1 MIQIIKKDKS
11 IVPFNE
17 KKIIDAASMSAD
29 RVCASLTLEEEQL
42 LINNVKELIYRSGK
56 EQVPVSDMH
65 RYVEMSLDLLNPDVA
80 KSYRSYRDN
89 KSSYEKMIAGVI
101 KESQS
106 IMYSGS
112 KENSNANSALVST
125 KRSLVFNV
133 FNRELYKMFFLTAN
147 ELQAIEDGYIYIHD
161 MSGRRDTMNCCLF
174 DLQAVLKDGFY
185 MNSQWYN
192 EPKSLDTFGDVVGD
206 IIIAAAGQQ
215 YGGFTVPEIDKI
227 MVPYAKRTYQKQY
240 ERYLANSIPAD
251 TADKMAMEDVKAQ
264 MRGCFQG
271 WEYKFNT
278 VSSARGDY
286 PFINFTLGL
295 SDDPFGIMAA
305 KICLETRKE
314 GQGRKG
320 AKKPV
325 LFPKLV
331 FLYDENL
338 HGEGKALEEVFESA
352 IECSMKAMYPDYL
365 SLTGQANGVDVP
377 GSVPYIYKKYGA
389 VVSPMGCRAF
399 LSPWYKKGG
408 LYPADEMDEPV
419 FVGRF
424 NIGAVSLHLPMIL
437 AKARQED
444 KDFFE
449 VLLYYLEMIR
459 KLHLRTYSYLG
470 QMKARTN
477 PLAFCEGGFY
487 GGYLEEDDCIESLLD
502 SATASF
508 GVTAL
513 NELQRLYNGKSLVED
528 NTFALET
535 MQYINDVVERFK
547 KEDGRLYAIYGTPA
561 ENLCGKQVEQFRKK
575 FGIISH
581 VSDKEYVS
589 NSFHCHVTEKIE
601 PTQKQDLEE
610 PFWDLFK
617 GGRIQYCRYPVSYN
631 KKAIKGIVRRA
642 MKKGFYEGINLAL
655 SFCEECGYE
664 QLNMTECP
672 RCHSHNI
679 TKIDRMNGYLSFSR
693 TLVCT
698 KNARKEISKSNLDD
712 LIASADKTVQGES
725 RLSHHKNSEIADRIS
740 M

>member
-17 KKIIDAASMSAD
+17 KKIIDAVSMSAD

-42 LINNVKELIYRSGK
+42 LINNVKELVYRSGK
-56 EQVPVSDMH
+56 EQVLVSDIH

-174 DLQAVLKDGFY
+174 DLQVVLKDGFY

-227 MVPYAKRTYQKQY
+227 MVPYARSTYQKQHD
-240 ERYLANSIPAD
+240 RYLANSIPAD

-408 LYPADEMDEPV
+408 LYPADEMDEPI

-610 PFWDLFK
+610 PFWDLCK

-725 RLSHHKNSEIADRIS
+725 RLSHHKNNEIADRIS